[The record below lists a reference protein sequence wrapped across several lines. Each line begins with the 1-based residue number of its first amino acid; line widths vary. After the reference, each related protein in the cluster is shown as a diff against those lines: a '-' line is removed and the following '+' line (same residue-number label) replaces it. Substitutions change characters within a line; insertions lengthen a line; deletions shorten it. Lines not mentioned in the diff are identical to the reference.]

1 MKRKKMDRE
10 DQRQLVLD
18 VAAVIAEKGVYGIRM
33 GDLINEI
40 KVNHNE
46 IDTIYLKNTIIRVLL
61 KKCLGNIIQG
71 EKAQARYVID
81 SLDIAVKLIND
92 YFDRGMTPLEMW
104 RLIKDICEY
113 INSKDE
119 SCYIEEV
126 ADEFGVEMEFI
137 DRVNSELTKYNIG
150 FDFYKQTHRGTKV
163 KVNENAMSVING
175 MITDLDSKYSTKPI
189 STKKDETKGEE
200 VKLKV
205 LDEETRR
212 RIQLRLVEIIY
223 QKDSMSQGEI
233 SRVYFKMYGDNLKYS
248 VIESMLKRVPG
259 IGHKSDQYWIKDIKE
274 AIFSIDPFKSRVK
287 IEIAVKKGIS
297 IEYSNMKKT
306 LELPDYDIYIL
317 EDDNSYDLIIQLLD
331 LIVSGVSVSESVRDT
346 VMSIVMENMK
356 TGKKVLL

>member
-1 MKRKKMDRE
+1 MKKKKMDRE

-33 GDLINEI
+33 GDLVNEM

-46 IDTIYLKNTIIRVLL
+46 INTIYLKNTIIKVLL

-71 EKAQARYVID
+71 EKAQARYIID

-126 ADEFGVEMEFI
+126 ADEFGIEMEFI
-137 DRVNSELTKYNIG
+137 DKVNSELTKYAVG

-163 KVNENAMSVING
+163 KVNENAMSVINN
-175 MITDLDSKYSTKPI
+175 MITDLESKEPVKSSPRKDS
-189 STKKDETKGEE
+189 TKGED

-233 SRVYFKMYGDNLKYS
+233 SRIYFKMYGDNLKYS
-248 VIESMLKRVPG
+248 VIESMLKKVPG
-259 IGHKSDQYWIKDIKE
+259 IGHKSDQYWIKDIKD
-274 AIFSIDPFKSRVK
+274 AVFSIDPFKSRVK
-287 IEIAVKKGIS
+287 LEIAVKKGMS
-297 IEYSNMKKT
+297 VGYSNMKKT
-306 LELPDYDIYIL
+306 LELTDYDVYIL

-331 LIVSGVSVSESVRDT
+331 LIVSGVSVNESIREI
-346 VMSIVMENMK
+346 VMSIVIENMK

>member
-1 MKRKKMDRE
+1 MKKKKMDRE

-33 GDLINEI
+33 GDLVNEM

-71 EKAQARYVID
+71 EKAQARYIID

-137 DRVNSELTKYNIG
+137 DKVNSELTKYAVG

-163 KVNENAMSVING
+163 KVNENAMSVINN
-175 MITDLDSKYSTKPI
+175 MITDLESKEPVKSSPRKDSTK
-189 STKKDETKGEE
+189 
-200 VKLKV
+200 
-205 LDEETRR
+205 
-212 RIQLRLVEIIY
+212 VEIIY

-233 SRVYFKMYGDNLKYS
+233 SRIYFKMYGDNLKYS
-248 VIESMLKRVPG
+248 VIESMLKKVPG
-259 IGHKSDQYWIKDIKE
+259 IGHKSDQYWIKDIKD
-274 AIFSIDPFKSRVK
+274 AVFSIDPFKSRVK
-287 IEIAVKKGIS
+287 LEIAVKKGMS
-297 IEYSNMKKT
+297 VEYSNMKKT
-306 LELPDYDIYIL
+306 LELTDYDIYIL

-331 LIVSGVSVSESVRDT
+331 LIVSGVSVNESIREI
-346 VMSIVMENMK
+346 VMSIVIENMK